1 MVKTKTFWA
10 SMTAILGAIGGFFTG
25 DLALAEMLQLIVTS
39 ALALFVRHGVQ
50 KAEVAAEK
58 KPAGNYASG
67 SGSYNYGQ
75 Q

>member
-10 SMTAILGAIGGFFTG
+10 SLTAILGAVGGFFTG

-39 ALALFVRHGVQ
+39 TLALFIRHGVQ

-67 SGSYNYGQ
+67 SYSYGQ
-75 Q
+75 K